1 MTDGDP
7 TDETL
12 MLRYRDDSDA
22 SAFAILYER
31 HRGGL
36 YRFCL
41 RMCRDGGRAEE
52 VFQDAWMN
60 LINARD
66 RYRVEA
72 RFKTYLY
79 QIAHNRVIDV
89 LRKDGRET
97 LSLDEEAGEALAASL
112 ESPARERPENMIVAK
127 RRLER
132 ICDAVERLP
141 AAQREVFL
149 LHEEGELTL
158 EEIGALTGAGRET
171 VKSRLRYALARL
183 REELIDEVDQT

>member
-1 MTDGDP
+1 
-7 TDETL
+7 
-12 MLRYRDDSDA
+12 
-22 SAFAILYER
+22 
-31 HRGGL
+31 
-36 YRFCL
+36 
-41 RMCRDGGRAEE
+41 
-52 VFQDAWMN
+52 
-60 LINARD
+60 
-66 RYRVEA
+66 
-72 RFKTYLY
+72 
-79 QIAHNRVIDV
+79 V

-132 ICDAVERLP
+132 ISDAVERLP

-149 LHEEGELTL
+149 LHEGGELTL